1 MRVCVIG
8 AGVAGLV
15 CALRLQ
21 EHGHVCDVYE
31 RWPGLGGQAA
41 TLDVGQGHRLER
53 YYHHCTS
60 DRHIVELCEDLGL
73 DGAIEWHPSSMA
85 FFIEGRSRPFTTP
98 LDLLRFTPLRLRER
112 IRMGLAV
119 VRLQRGAK
127 PAADFERETARTWI
141 VREMGAGPYT
151 KVWGPLLRGKFG
163 SRADDISMAWLHGKL
178 TQRRRLEGEEARKE
192 LLGYPATRSSRSSR
206 RWRSTARRAVAGCSW
221 TALS

>member
-1 MRVCVIG
+1 
-8 AGVAGLV
+8 
-15 CALRLQ
+15 
-21 EHGHVCDVYE
+21 
-31 RWPGLGGQAA
+31 
-41 TLDVGQGHRLER
+41 
-53 YYHHCTS
+53 
-60 DRHIVELCEDLGL
+60 
-73 DGAIEWHPSSMA
+73 MA

-192 LLGYPATRSSRSSR
+192 LLGYPGDSFEPIF
-206 RWRSTARRAVAGCSW
+206 
-221 TALS
+221 TALAEHSAAGGGRVLLDRPVARLTRDGVAPSSTRNPTVSVSRVPQLVVTRIAR